1 MRGLFL
7 FLLLIC
13 DWLGDPYFGRSP
25 LSQPMSS
32 QIAYCKSVDYSRQQ
46 PSAPILLRTQ
56 DTGGAQGVELCMGPV
71 SPFRECPP
79 FSFDRGQLIYTLMS
93 IQR

>member
-7 FLLLIC
+7 FFLLIC
-13 DWLGDPYFGRSP
+13 DWAGDPYFGRSP

-32 QIAYCKSVDYSRQQ
+32 QIAYCKSVDSSRQQ
-46 PSAPILLRTQ
+46 PSAPMLVRTQ
-56 DTGGAQGVELCMGPV
+56 DTDGAQGVELCMAPV
-71 SPFRECPP
+71 SACRECPP
-79 FSFDRGQLIYTLMS
+79 FSFDCGQLIYALMS